1 MTAEHT
7 VKGAVQHKHEVTLT
21 QSSVPDSRNFNQ
33 NSLKHPCVV
42 RHVVKRGPSFSFLSP
57 ALLGGKGRTR
67 EIEKATP
74 TDRPTSTDDDDGAI
88 FSVEWAAKSIPTQAR
103 DGGSYDLFSRIPP
116 SNERAWVTI
125 VL

>member
-1 MTAEHT
+1 M
-7 VKGAVQHKHEVTLT
+7 
-21 QSSVPDSRNFNQ
+21 
-33 NSLKHPCVV
+33 
-42 RHVVKRGPSFSFLSP
+42 
-57 ALLGGKGRTR
+57 GGKGRTR

-103 DGGSYDLFSRIPP
+103 GEESCDLFGRIPP
-116 SNERAWVTI
+116 SNERARVTI